1 MNPRLIYTQLLFNI
15 WHIHLILGYF
25 TEISILT
32 CLKLNIYPL
41 YVSPPSFFLISVN
54 SNSTQPIILP
64 FLPSSH
70 LSINSNVCML
80 LSSVYTLSYST
91 SSIFFFAITLFIAT
105 IISQEV
111 SAQASKM
118 NQDRLSSAV
127 AAINH
132 DI

>member
-1 MNPRLIYTQLLFNI
+1 
-15 WHIHLILGYF
+15 
-25 TEISILT
+25 
-32 CLKLNIYPL
+32 
-41 YVSPPSFFLISVN
+41 
-54 SNSTQPIILP
+54 
-64 FLPSSH
+64 
-70 LSINSNVCML
+70 ML

-132 DI
+132 DIWMTEKRKEVEIIGIRH

>member
-1 MNPRLIYTQLLFNI
+1 
-15 WHIHLILGYF
+15 
-25 TEISILT
+25 
-32 CLKLNIYPL
+32 
-41 YVSPPSFFLISVN
+41 
-54 SNSTQPIILP
+54 
-64 FLPSSH
+64 
-70 LSINSNVCML
+70 ML